1 MIRRTSV
8 NWSMTSLVPAERSI
22 AGGGN
27 HVMLLCLL
35 HPYLK
40 HSDNFPAEE
49 ITTLLDREQADV
61 PMYVEPHQKG
71 EAG

>member
-1 MIRRTSV
+1 M
-8 NWSMTSLVPAERSI
+8 
-22 AGGGN
+22 
-27 HVMLLCLL
+27 MLLCLL
-35 HPYLK
+35 HPYPK

-49 ITTLLDREQADV
+49 ITTPLHRAQADV